1 MSPRSD
7 VGRGSVQVDPEAR
20 CEQKYCATSTV
31 LDDTIAITAREGAER
46 PRHLRATSM
55 SQHETARQTRR
66 STFAASA
73 LLCQTAEGFGFVRAS
88 QDRAEARASRSL
100 LGTRSSF
107 LGLG

>member
-7 VGRGSVQVDPEAR
+7 VDRGLVQADREAQR
-20 CEQKYCATSTV
+20 EQKYHVTSTV
-31 LDDTIAITAREGAER
+31 LDDVIATTTRQGNER
-46 PRHLRATSM
+46 PRYLRATSV
-55 SQHETARQTRR
+55 SLHEPARR
-66 STFAASA
+66 SRRDTFAASA
-73 LLCQTAEGFGFVRAS
+73 LLCRTAEGLGTVRAS